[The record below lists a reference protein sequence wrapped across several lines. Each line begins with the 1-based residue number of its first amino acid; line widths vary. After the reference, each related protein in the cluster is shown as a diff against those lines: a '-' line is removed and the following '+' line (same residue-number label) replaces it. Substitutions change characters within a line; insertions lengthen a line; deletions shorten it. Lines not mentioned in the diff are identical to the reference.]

1 MAQQFATIDEY
12 IGTFPAHVRAIL
24 EEVRR
29 TIHEAVPGAGETISY
44 HMPTI
49 TVDGKSV
56 ITFAGWKRH
65 IAIYPAPSGDDDYER
80 DIAPFR
86 TGTATLN
93 FPLNDAIPYPL
104 IARSAAILAAR
115 SGSTAD

>member
-12 IGTFPAHVRAIL
+12 IGTFPADVRVIL

-49 TVDGKSV
+49 TVDGRSV

-65 IAIYPAPSGDDDYER
+65 IALYPGPSGDEDYER
-80 DIAPFR
+80 EIAPYR

-93 FPLNDAIPYPL
+93 FPLKNPIPYPL
-104 IARSAAILAAR
+104 IAQTAAILAAQ
-115 SGSTAD
+115 GAAID